1 MPVRLI
7 VLLLVLLLSPAA
19 GAAPLDSGAKP
30 ADVGASAAL
39 HALFDDDYQ
48 RQLREDPLGA
58 DYLGDS
64 RYDDRLPDLSPAGL
78 AAHQQAEHDS
88 RRRLLAIDR
97 SRLSAADQLNYDIY
111 RRQIEERIAGFRFH
125 DEQMPVTQQGGV
137 HVLADAALQLLRFDR
152 DKDYANWIARLRAYG
167 SYTDQTIALMRQG
180 MASGWLPPKA
190 IMQRVPAQIA
200 AQLRPA
206 PEDSAYYAPFKT
218 MSANVPAARQA
229 ALRGQ
234 ALAAMSE
241 VVIPAL
247 QRFQRFFNDE
257 YLPVCR
263 DSVAAGDLPDGK
275 AYYDY
280 LAHAHTTTD
289 LSAEQIHQIG
299 LQEVERLRGEM
310 EKIRVEVGF
319 KGDLAAFFI
328 YLRNDPKFHYNDPKQ
343 LLTAYRATAKLIDPQ
358 LTRLFGTL
366 PRTPYGVVPI
376 PANISADNTTAYYSP
391 GTVDGRRA
399 GNYYVNLY
407 KPETRYLWEMLPLT
421 LHESVPGHH
430 LQISLANELPEQPM
444 FRRTAGFTGFVEGW
458 ALYAEQLG
466 YDMDLYADPYDRM
479 GQKTYEMWRAVR
491 LVVDTGLHA
500 QGWTRQQAIDYFKA
514 NAPKSELDI
523 TNEIDRY
530 LATPGQALAYK
541 IGQMKISQL
550 RAQAQSRLGE
560 HFDLRAFHDQL
571 LGAGALPLSVLEQ
584 RMHAWMDAQ
593 AAVTDR
599 RAH

>member
-1 MPVRLI
+1 MSLRPI
-7 VLLLVLLLSPAA
+7 VLLLALLLSSAASAAPVDA
-19 GAAPLDSGAKP
+19 GAT
-30 ADVGASAAL
+30 AAL

-48 RQLREDPLGA
+48 RQLREDPLSA

-64 RYDDRLPDLSPAGL
+64 RYDDRLPDLSPASL
-78 AAHQQAEHDS
+78 AAHQQAERDS

-97 SRLSAADQLNYDIY
+97 SRLSEADQLNYDIY
-111 RRQIEERIAGFRFH
+111 RRQVEERIAGFRFH
-125 DEQMPVTQQGGV
+125 DVQMPVTQQGGV
-137 HVLADAALQLLRFDR
+137 HVLADGALQLLRFEHE
-152 DKDYANWIARLRAYG
+152 KDYANWIARLRAYG
-167 SYTDQTIALMRQG
+167 TFTDQTIALMRQG

-200 AQLRPA
+200 AQLSPA
-206 PEDSAYYAPFKT
+206 PQDSAYYAPFKT
-218 MSANVPAARQA
+218 MSANVPAARRA

-234 ALAAMSE
+234 ALAAVKE
-241 VVIPAL
+241 VVVPAL

-280 LAHAHTTTD
+280 LARAHTTTD

-299 LQEVERLRGEM
+299 LKEVERLRGEM

-328 YLRNDPKFHYNDPKQ
+328 YLRSDPKFHYNDPKQ

-444 FRRTAGFTGFVEGW
+444 FRRTAGFTAFVEGW

-541 IGQMKISQL
+541 IGQMKISEL

-584 RMHAWMDAQ
+584 RMHSWMDAQ
-593 AAVTDR
+593 QALVANKSG
-599 RAH
+599 H

>member
-1 MPVRLI
+1 
-7 VLLLVLLLSPAA
+7 
-19 GAAPLDSGAKP
+19 
-30 ADVGASAAL
+30 
-39 HALFDDDYQ
+39 
-48 RQLREDPLGA
+48 
-58 DYLGDS
+58 
-64 RYDDRLPDLSPAGL
+64 
-78 AAHQQAEHDS
+78 
-88 RRRLLAIDR
+88 LAIDR
-97 SRLSAADQLNYDIY
+97 SRLSVADQLNYDIY
-111 RRQIEERIAGFRFH
+111 RRQVEERIAGFRFH
-125 DEQMPVTQQGGV
+125 DAQMPVTQQGGV
-137 HVLADAALQLLRFDR
+137 HVLADGALQLLRFEHE
-152 DKDYANWIARLRAYG
+152 KDYANWIARLRAYG
-167 SYTDQTIALMRQG
+167 SYADQTIALMRQG

-200 AQLRPA
+200 AQLTPA
-206 PEDSAYYAPFKT
+206 PEDSAYYTPFKT
-218 MSANVPAARQA
+218 MSVKVPVARQVV
-229 ALRGQ
+229 LRGQ
-234 ALAAMSE
+234 ALAAVRES
-241 VVIPAL
+241 VIPAL

-257 YLPVCR
+257 YLPACR
-263 DSVAAGDLPDGK
+263 NSVAAGDLPDGK

-280 LAHAHTTTD
+280 LARAHTTTD
-289 LSAEQIHQIG
+289 LSAGQIHQIG
-299 LQEVERLRGEM
+299 LKEVERLRGEM

-319 KGDLAAFFI
+319 KGDLPAFFSF
-328 YLRNDPKFHYNDPKQ
+328 LRSDPKFHHNDPKQ

-376 PANISADNTTAYYSP
+376 PANISADTTTAYYSP

-444 FRRTAGFTGFVEGW
+444 FRRTAGFTAFVEGW

-514 NAPKSELDI
+514 NAPKSDLDI
-523 TNEIDRY
+523 RNEIDRY

-571 LGAGALPLSVLEQ
+571 LGAGALPLLVLEQ

-593 AAVTDR
+593 AA
-599 RAH
+599 ASNK